1 MSCAT
6 TVSKEMMMTGK
17 ATINPQEGRLT
28 LINVYEVEPET
39 QAALVKALTDATKS
53 TIRHQP
59 GFISVS
65 IHSSFDGRKVVNY
78 AQWASKEHFEDFM
91 KKPETQDQLKQFAG
105 LAKSVAPSLYRVDE
119 VIAE

>member
-1 MSCAT
+1 MADKT
-6 TVSKEMMMTGK
+6 I
-17 ATINPQEGRLT
+17 ATIDPQAGRLT
-28 LINVYEVEPET
+28 LINVYEVEPEK
-39 QAALVKALTDATKS
+39 QAELAKALTEATET

-78 AQWASKEHFEDFM
+78 AQWVSKEHFEDFM
-91 KKPETQDQLKQFAG
+91 KKPETQDQLKRFAG
-105 LAKSVAPSLYRVDE
+105 LAKSVAPSLYSVNS